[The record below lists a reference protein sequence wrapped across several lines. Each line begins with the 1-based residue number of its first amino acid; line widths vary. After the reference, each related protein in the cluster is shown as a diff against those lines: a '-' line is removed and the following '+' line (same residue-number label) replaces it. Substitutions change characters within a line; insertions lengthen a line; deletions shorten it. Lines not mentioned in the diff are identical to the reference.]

1 MTREKVREYGK
12 KYGRIGGYGCLMLA
26 PVFSYLLFEWVT
38 GNLGTVPWYMAAL
51 NIGWNYV
58 LYLVVLGI
66 SGSSR
71 IAVPVISISLL
82 IASLAEAFVDAAL
95 DWERPVMFWD
105 VLALPTAMTVSGTY
119 KYVLT
124 TAMKGAVLAVVLF
137 ERDYLV
143 YAHSGEGMEKTLKA
157 WGGLRGLQRSL

>member
-1 MTREKVREYGK
+1 MTREKVKEYGK

-58 LYLVVLGI
+58 LYLVALGV

-82 IASLAEAFVDAAL
+82 IASLAEAFGVAFR
-95 DWERPVMFWD
+95 ERPVMF
-105 VLALPTAMTVSGTY
+105 
-119 KYVLT
+119 
-124 TAMKGAVLAVVLF
+124 
-137 ERDYLV
+137 
-143 YAHSGEGMEKTLKA
+143 
-157 WGGLRGLQRSL
+157 